1 MEMDGFLSGG
11 RLDRMGDLATRFS
24 TVFDDHRRESSKR
37 TCAVFEFLDH
47 GLFSVCDE
55 EFWEMGH
62 ITSEGFW
69 DDPSVREGKEF
80 EEDRHHSGHRGE
92 AKWNHEDAALGEK
105 LPDEINTEKMSHGED
120 GVEEFVHGYWLEI
133 EVKDQFK
140 RFVRKILFQSGRHRG
155 DRGITDGIQSEAFLD
170 FARFHVSDELNRAHL
185 AAGLDEESNG

>member
-1 MEMDGFLSGG
+1 MSEFTIDAESAADIAKFDVQLARYLAGELEEDVFRVFRLNNGIYGQRQGG
-11 RLDRMGDLATRFS
+11 HNQMIRIKAPYGTITAAQLDRMGDLATRFS
-24 TVFDDHRRESSKR
+24 TVFDDHRREASKR

-105 LPDEINTEKMSHGED
+105 LPDEVDAEKMSHRED
-120 GVEEFVHGYWLEI
+120 GVEESVHG
-133 EVKDQFK
+133 
-140 RFVRKILFQSGRHRG
+140 
-155 DRGITDGIQSEAFLD
+155 
-170 FARFHVSDELNRAHL
+170 
-185 AAGLDEESNG
+185 